1 MRITTG
7 TVIDGHIVVEGV
19 PLVEGSI
26 VTVIARGADD
36 TFVFSGQDESDLLS
50 SIEQIEAGYH
60 ISAEELLETLKR
72 YG

>member
-1 MRITTG
+1 M
-7 TVIDGHIVVEGV
+7 
-19 PLVEGSI
+19 

-50 SIEQIEAGYH
+50 SIEQIEAGDH
-60 ISAEELLETLKR
+60 ISTEELLETLKR